1 MPKEIER
8 LNKLVCCVVDKVLKQ
23 ENCKIAD
30 TKMFTDGGFCNA
42 LCIGDKVVK
51 VGMPRSTFNIPN
63 DKRILQPYL
72 RRDLREKYQIR
83 AVIEISD
90 RVDTK
95 VKLSNEELYT
105 IYKELRDRGI
115 VYGDM
120 REGNIGR
127 LISDNPP
134 RNDVKNG
141 MIGEIS
147 DSLEIGDYVILD
159 TDFIY
164 TENDPKIRIIS
175 DLSKEFETRYKNET
189 IIKTR

>member
-1 MPKEIER
+1 MKIPCVLIVGPKDAENGEVSVR
-8 LNKLVCCVVDKVLKQ
+8 LRDK
-23 ENCKIAD
+23 E
-30 TKMFTDGGFCNA
+30 
-42 LCIGDKVVK
+42 
-51 VGMPRSTFNIPN
+51 
-63 DKRILQPYL
+63 
-72 RRDLREKYQIR
+72 
-83 AVIEISD
+83 
-90 RVDTK
+90 TK
-95 VKLSNEELYT
+95 VKLSKEELYA

-127 LISDNPP
+127 LIRDNPP

-141 MIGEIS
+141 MIGEIN

-175 DLSKEFETRYKNET
+175 DLSKVFETRYKNET